1 MKNAAIASALVS
13 ALALAAYGC
22 AAPSTDEASGEATQD
37 ISQND
42 PLIQHPD
49 LTLPQTTDYTVVV
62 KGATKKVRVVAY
74 GDSIFAG
81 YNRSLFSVARRA
93 APLVAGEYI
102 ALSQNVNVEVI
113 RRTESGAVSAQVES
127 RIENEKS
134 YMQDASTEAV
144 YFEMCGNDYLQAREA
159 FRGQGGKCDF
169 SGLDTALATC
179 KANYEKAMQ
188 TINAASPNST
198 HVVMNLYYPGYDA
211 DNSDAGCT
219 DDTGAKV
226 NVQHALIPYMAHSNW
241 HACTLAGQYG
251 FGCADAFAEMMG
263 ADYDT
268 NGDGIVDSDG
278 LRFDP
283 TESEDDYVTRIV
295 TTLRGTI
302 KDSNYHGL
310 TSSTTADY
318 LQGDDTHP
326 TYFSGTIGSGGGSG
340 PTDFTAAQIVDG
352 KNPKWNLFGHER
364 IGYALSKFGGSTTHK
379 KKS

>member
-1 MKNAAIASALVS
+1 MKTAALASVLVS
-13 ALALAAYGC
+13 AFALAAVGC
-22 AAPSTDEASGEATQD
+22 AAAPSTEESSSEATQD
-37 ISQND
+37 ISQTD
-42 PLIQHPD
+42 PLVQHPD
-49 LTLPQTTDYTVVV
+49 LTLPQTTDYTVEVP
-62 KGATKKVRVVAY
+62 GASKKVRVVAY

-93 APLVAGEYI
+93 APLVAGEYL
-102 ALSQNVNVEVI
+102 ALSQGVNVEVI
-113 RRTESGAVSAQVES
+113 RRTESGAVASQVFS
-127 RIENEKS
+127 RIQNEKS
-134 YMQDASTEAV
+134 YMEDASTEAV
-144 YFEMCGNDYLQAREA
+144 YFEMCGNDYLQARSA
-159 FRGQGGKCDF
+159 FKGQSGKCDF
-169 SGLDTALATC
+169 GGLDSALAAC
-179 KANYEKAMQ
+179 KANLENAMK
-188 TINAASPNST
+188 TINAASPSST

-211 DNSDAGCT
+211 DDTNADCT
-219 DDTGAKV
+219 DASGANV
-226 NVQHALIPYMAHSNW
+226 NVQAALIPYMAHSNW

-283 TESEDDYVTRIV
+283 NESEDDYVTRIV
-295 TTLRGTI
+295 TTLRSTI

-326 TYFSGTIGSGGGSG
+326 TYFSGTIGVGGGAG
-340 PTDFTAAQIVDG
+340 PADFSASDIVDG

-364 IGYALSKFGGSTTHK
+364 IGYALSKFHVSSHK
-379 KKS
+379 TRS